1 MCVAYLIFDTLTR
14 CKLIYNCTG
23 EIKILITSQFL
34 YVILNKPASIGQNL
48 AYAKNFIIYQLIYF
62 QYHTSLGTTKMGQ
75 AHAAEKL
82 HH

>member
-1 MCVAYLIFDTLTR
+1 MAI
-14 CKLIYNCTG
+14 
-23 EIKILITSQFL
+23 L
-34 YVILNKPASIGQNL
+34 YVILNKPASIKQNM

-75 AHAAEKL
+75 ANAAEKL